1 MWKSIKLLL
10 CLLLPPWA
18 AIAQENCFCLR
29 DAAENVIIDCK
40 KVRQGVA
47 GEQTLCYDKNK
58 DYRVPVS
65 AAGWTEIPAGQPGC
79 QPCVTPVAR
88 SSEVIRGEEEKKHGS
103 AGK

>member
-47 GEQTLCYDKNK
+47 GE
-58 DYRVPVS
+58 
-65 AAGWTEIPAGQPGC
+65 
-79 QPCVTPVAR
+79 
-88 SSEVIRGEEEKKHGS
+88 
-103 AGK
+103 